1 MKGRTTL
8 VTGAA
13 SGIGLGISQW
23 FARDGHRIAMLDAN
37 GAGVRKMS
45 AELNAAGGETMPF
58 EVDVSDRAQVEL
70 AVSQTRNRYGP
81 IEVVIAC
88 AGISEYVPFIEMSV
102 EQWQRMLDI
111 NLTGMFHTIQL
122 SVPDMLA
129 AGWGRIV
136 TISSMSAQVGGPN
149 MAHYSASKGGVTSL
163 TKALARDFADKGI
176 TVNTI
181 PPSLIE
187 TGLSR
192 RSEQKDGSNPRVE
205 AMIAMVPVKRIG
217 LPEDIAAACAWLC
230 SDHAGFVTGQE
241 INVNGGM
248 YS

>member
-1 MKGRTTL
+1 M
-8 VTGAA
+8 V
-13 SGIGLGISQW
+13 
-23 FARDGHRIAMLDAN
+23 DYN
-37 GAGVRKMS
+37 GPAVQSAS
-45 AELNAAGGETMPF
+45 AELNAAGYETIAF
-58 EVDVSDRAQVEL
+58 QADVSNRAEVSAAVEK
-70 AVSQTRNRYGP
+70 TRAKYGP
-81 IEVVIAC
+81 IELLIPC
-88 AGISEYVPFIEMSV
+88 AGISEYVPFTEMTV
-102 EQWQRMLDI
+102 EQWQRMLDV
-111 NLTGMFHTIQL
+111 NLTGMFHVIQL
-122 SVPDMLA
+122 AVTDMLA

-163 TKALARDFADKGI
+163 TKALARDFADMGI

-192 RSEQKDGSNPRVE
+192 RSEQADGSNPRID